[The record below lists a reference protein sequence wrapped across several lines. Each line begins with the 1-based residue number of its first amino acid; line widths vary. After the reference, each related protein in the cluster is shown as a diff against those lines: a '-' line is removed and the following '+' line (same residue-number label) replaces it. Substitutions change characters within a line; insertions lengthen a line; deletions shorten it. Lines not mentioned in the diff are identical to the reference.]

1 MKRLTPETITDPD
14 KMLADLEKYNSKAGA
29 FRRESTLIP
38 YLGSVYL
45 FLTVKRS
52 HCLFNH
58 CWSYLS

>member
-45 FLTVKRS
+45 F
-52 HCLFNH
+52 
-58 CWSYLS
+58 